1 MSSEYDYQ
9 VKKVTEWANAFISI
23 GRCPEASFEEAHD
36 KLVLS
41 VEDAL
46 LKKLQWTRSPNVVK
60 TLAKL
65 ASTFNC
71 IPIDRK
77 SKYLYEAA
85 FELEDSQSQYL
96 LACELRW
103 GGIVSSDDRL
113 QYFHKDSHDLKEWYQ
128 AESKHWMEIAANN
141 GSLDAQLN
149 LGLSLIRSDYS
160 SDYVKATTWL
170 QQVVLNA
177 KQENQTELDLDDLAE
192 AKYILAY
199 QMELGRIPSLP
210 SRELFLLY
218 EEAANSG
225 VPDAMLA
232 VGHYLE
238 NGIGVSENIEKA
250 IDWYLKAAGEDYG
263 LHVGFLL
270 AWHLS
275 DQPNHRKLAA
285 EYGYVEAMLA
295 HGKNLLTQNY
305 LDYYYFESGLSWLE
319 ACSQKGS
326 LEATLILAEMYDRTG
341 DYRLPHEWN
350 LLFSEYDRL
359 EYALTYFKRAYELGL
374 EWAGLDIERIQA
386 QIDGVEED

>member
-23 GRCPEASFEEAHD
+23 GSCPEASFEEAHD

-41 VEDAL
+41 VEDSL
-46 LKKLQWTRSPNVVK
+46 LKLQRSRSPNVVK

-65 ASTFNC
+65 AVTFNC
-71 IPIDRK
+71 IPIERK
-77 SKYLYEAA
+77 SKYVYEAA
-85 FELEDSQSQYL
+85 FKLEDSLSQYL

-113 QYFHKDSHDLKEWYQ
+113 QYFHKDSRDLKEWYQ

-149 LGLSLIRSDYS
+149 LGLSLIRSDDG
-160 SDYVKATTWL
+160 SDYIKATTWL
-170 QQVVLNA
+170 QQVVFNA

-210 SRELFLLY
+210 LRELFLLY

-232 VGHYLE
+232 VGYYLE
-238 NGIGVSENIEKA
+238 NGIGV
-250 IDWYLKAAGEDYG
+250 
-263 LHVGFLL
+263 
-270 AWHLS
+270 
-275 DQPNHRKLAA
+275 
-285 EYGYVEAMLA
+285 
-295 HGKNLLTQNY
+295 
-305 LDYYYFESGLSWLE
+305 
-319 ACSQKGS
+319 
-326 LEATLILAEMYDRTG
+326 
-341 DYRLPHEWN
+341 
-350 LLFSEYDRL
+350 
-359 EYALTYFKRAYELGL
+359 
-374 EWAGLDIERIQA
+374 
-386 QIDGVEED
+386 